1 MNIAVYIYS
10 HWLEAD
16 DPVLA
21 VLQEAYGACDLL
33 LTPPMAMDMNVFP
46 CLQSVPLIAAHPAC
60 GGEAPFTRSR
70 KHVALVI
77 FGGSNQPAFDIH
89 ALTAMDTWQF
99 LIPSAPDD
107 APENVTSISFAP
119 GSMAVDL
126 MPFVDLVVCK
136 PGYGILAES
145 WRTGT
150 PMAWVERPDF
160 PEFPMLKG
168 WLEDVFPGCGMS
180 RSDFGRGAWLSALTG
195 ALASTRR
202 FPDLHEDGACV
213 AATTVLSLLQG

>member
-1 MNIAVYIYS
+1 M
-10 HWLEAD
+10 
-16 DPVLA
+16 
-21 VLQEAYGACDLL
+21 
-33 LTPPMAMDMNVFP
+33 PPFAR
-46 CLQSVPLIAAHPAC
+46 
-60 GGEAPFTRSR
+60 TR

-89 ALTAMDTWQF
+89 ALAAMDGWQF
-99 LIPSAPDD
+99 LIPSAPDEV
-107 APENVTSISFAP
+107 PENITSISFAP

-136 PGYGILAES
+136 PGYGILSEC

-168 WLEDVFPGCGMS
+168 WLGDVFPSCGMS
-180 RSDFGRGAWLSALTG
+180 RSDFGSGAWLPALNGT
-195 ALASTRR
+195 LASTRR
-202 FPDLHEDGACV
+202 FPELQEDGACV
-213 AATTVLSLLQG
+213 AANSVLSRFMG